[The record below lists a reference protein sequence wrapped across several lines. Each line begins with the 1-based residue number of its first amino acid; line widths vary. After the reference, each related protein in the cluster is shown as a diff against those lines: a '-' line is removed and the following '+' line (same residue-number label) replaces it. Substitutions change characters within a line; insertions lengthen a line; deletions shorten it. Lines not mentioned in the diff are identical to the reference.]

1 MQDQKC
7 MQCELTGD
15 DTKLHKC
22 PVCFKHV
29 CDEHAASRS
38 GRKFCSDACA
48 EYFFFG
54 DPED

>member
-1 MQDQKC
+1 